1 MSICRK
7 TWNIPSG
14 RDFPTWVRRGRRAG
28 MANWRTAKLE
38 SRLEI
43 EHDPCWRVVA
53 RVFLPTGPS
62 VNTAVHESDRQIGRE
77 QKVIESHAFVLL
89 PPFKFV
95 IPECPERPVRM

>member
-1 MSICRK
+1 MFFSLISLRTK
-7 TWNIPSG
+7 GTG
-14 RDFPTWVRRGRRAG
+14 RAERLTQ
-28 MANWRTAKLE
+28 RTEKLE

-53 RVFLPTGPS
+53 RVFLPTCPS
-62 VNTAVHESDRQIGRE
+62 INTAVHEPDRQIRRK

-95 IPECPERPVRM
+95 IPECPERTVRM